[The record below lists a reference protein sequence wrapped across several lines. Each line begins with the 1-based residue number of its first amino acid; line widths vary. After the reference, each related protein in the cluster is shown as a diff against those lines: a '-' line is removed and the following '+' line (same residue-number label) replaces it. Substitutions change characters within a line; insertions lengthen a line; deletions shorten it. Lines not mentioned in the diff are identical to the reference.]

1 MKRSKPFVRRESV
14 WSKIQSW
21 PFDTLLWANEVV
33 MSTPWDDYA
42 ESVAVPAGYGL
53 TIVYTV
59 LVRALAYYSASDRRS
74 ANPLFQTN
82 HYDYER
88 LRARATHTLLL
99 GDEAGNSSSLA
110 LSYYLGFVVYGFRLL
125 TLAIYVLAAV
135 NMGYLLA
142 SHRNYTLF
150 YSPIDTHPKSS
161 SARKVTLSN
170 DGPTSTWDKVVH
182 MLYTRTTSL
191 RRFETAA
198 ATSDTLT
205 YTDSDY
211 DDTTLDEINL
221 IEKEMWE
228 LSVWVPSKFRLAL
241 ASTLSPVLLAILYTL
256 TELPYWKVLLVA
268 LGFSASLQYLS
279 TKFAVLVQDKQVLY
293 QEMFEEYN
301 SKFVKPKTNI
311 LKKDVVIDATF
322 GSEAPSVLTVK
333 TDVRAHLMTGKLK
346 VFITHDID
354 GRAYNNLSIAHR
366 RKTDFNDGAKT
377 ITTASGAADT
387 SVHPLA
393 NSSYISNASYNRSLA
408 GVPPRQRAGQLPLE
422 SPFKSPDKRTSY
434 PYFQQLSTPYSR
446 PSTAHKPGSRQAY
459 QQQYDSNPAYDR
471 SFPSPKPS
479 SSPSRARAESRA
491 REFQSPK
498 PLARRLL
505 KTPLPPRQSLPAA
518 MSRSPS
524 PSKRPWA

>member
-1 MKRSKPFVRRESV
+1 MKRSKPFIRRESV

-21 PFDTLLWANEVV
+21 PFDTLLWVNEVV
-33 MSTPWDDYA
+33 SSTPWDDYA

-59 LVRALAYYSASDRRS
+59 LVRALAYYSTSDRRS
-74 ANPLFQTN
+74 ANPLFQAN

-110 LSYYLGFVVYGFRLL
+110 LSHYLGFVVYGFRLL

-135 NMGYLLA
+135 NTGYLLA

-150 YSPIDTHPKSS
+150 YSLIDTQPKSS

-170 DGPTSTWDKVVH
+170 DGPTSTWDRILH
-182 MLYTRTTSL
+182 MLYKRTASL
-191 RRFETAA
+191 RRSQIDA

-256 TELPYWKVLLVA
+256 TELPYWKVLVVA

-322 GSEAPSVLTVK
+322 GPEAPSVLTVK

-366 RKTDFNDGAKT
+366 RKTDFNGGAKT
-377 ITTASGAADT
+377 ITSALGAADT

-408 GVPPRQRAGQLPLE
+408 SGVPPRQRAGQLPLE
-422 SPFKSPDKRTSY
+422 SPFKSPDKRNSY
-434 PYFQQLSTPYSR
+434 PYFQQSSTPYSR
-446 PSTAHKPGSRQAY
+446 PSTAHKPGGRQAY
-459 QQQYDSNPAYDR
+459 DPKHAYDR
-471 SFPSPKPS
+471 SFQSPKPS

-491 REFQSPK
+491 REFQSPR
-498 PLARRLL
+498 PVARRLL
-505 KTPLPPRQSLPAA
+505 KTPLPPRHSLPAA